1 MFIESAPVFLQGD
14 KTFFVDRNDRK
25 RKKKISNHNER
36 TTIRFSE
43 AGFFW
48 GGFKS
53 SKVLLQPASSI
64 NLQQI
69 NGVSLKIS
77 AEIARTPL
85 ETFAGRKWWR
95 RRGGGEERID
105 HQAQHLEPPPT
116 TSARRSWCSRNTSAA
131 FHQSQSR
138 PCKGNAN
145 T

>member
-1 MFIESAPVFLQGD
+1 MFIESAPVFLQAD

-77 AEIARTPL
+77 AEIADA
-85 ETFAGRKWWR
+85 AGNFCRKEVVAAKGG
-95 RRGGGEERID
+95 GGGE
-105 HQAQHLEPPPT
+105 
-116 TSARRSWCSRNTSAA
+116 N
-131 FHQSQSR
+131 
-138 PCKGNAN
+138 
-145 T
+145 